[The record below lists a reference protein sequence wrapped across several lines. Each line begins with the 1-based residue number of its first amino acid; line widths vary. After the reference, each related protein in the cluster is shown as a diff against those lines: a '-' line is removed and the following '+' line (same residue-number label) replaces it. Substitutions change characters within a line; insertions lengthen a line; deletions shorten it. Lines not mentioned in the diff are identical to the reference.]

1 MISKTVDLADQL
13 NAATHYAIAECTEW
27 ETVTIQAV
35 GLSGTCNITGTNN
48 DGSIT
53 GSTNGGPRDATDFN
67 AVQAVNLTSGTAVTA
82 VTGTTLFRISPI
94 GFRFLRLGDG
104 AAATTTKLLLTFSKP
119 Y

>member
-1 MISKTVDLADQL
+1 MISKSIDVADQI
-13 NAATHYAIAECTEW
+13 NNGTNYAIVELTGW
-27 ETVTIQAV
+27 ETVTIQAIGLV
-35 GLSGTCNITGTNN
+35 GTMTISGTNN

-67 AVQAVNLTSGTAVTA
+67 AVQAINLTTGAAATA

-104 AAATTTKLLLTFSKP
+104 SSATATKLLLTYSKP